1 METVLNSNAKMQ
13 IINRIANLS
22 ENSERL
28 WGKMTCSEM
37 VCHCTDQIKMAL
49 GQITCKKIMPAFIGK
64 IMFFLIMFGMPT
76 PKGKVET
83 APELRQGEG
92 GTKPSSFIEDLNL
105 LKNYVN
111 DFDKLY
117 LTGVKNPHPAFGKLS
132 KSEWG
137 KLIYSHLNHHL
148 SQFGV

>member
-1 METVLNSNAKMQ
+1 METILNSKTKMQ
-13 IINRIANLS
+13 IIKRIAKLS
-22 ENSERL
+22 ENNERL
-28 WGKMTCSEM
+28 WGKMTCGEM

-49 GQITCKKIMPAFIGK
+49 GEINCKTIMPAFIGK
-64 IMFFLIMFGMPT
+64 IMFFLIMAGMPT

-83 APELRQGEG
+83 APELKQGVG
-92 GTKPSSFIEDLNL
+92 GTKPNSFNKDSDL

-117 LTGVKNPHPAFGKLS
+117 LTGIKNPHPAFGKLS
-132 KSEWG
+132 KNEWG